1 MARKPSQTRAKV
13 TVDAIIEAGFLS
25 ITTHGMAGTTTRHI
39 AEIAG
44 VSVGSI
50 YEYFE
55 NKDAI
60 FKAMSQH
67 FVDEVLV
74 MIIELRPVI
83 IQTDLE
89 SVIQMIFYQFS
100 DLLKKNNNRYLN
112 ALRYAGELKYDE
124 HVQQIESA
132 LVETVLKYIINN
144 PKYMQLNDIT
154 TLAYVCINSGIFN
167 VIRHLIM
174 PNPNISFDNMVK
186 GLTRMILSYVEA
198 EMIEPTKD

>member
-13 TVDAIIEAGFLS
+13 TVEAIIEAGFLS
-25 ITTHGMAGTTTRHI
+25 IAEHGLSGTTTRHI

-44 VSVGSI
+44 VSVGSL
-50 YEYFE
+50 YEYFD
-55 NKDAI
+55 NKEAI
-60 FKAMSQH
+60 FKAMSQY

-74 MIIELRPVI
+74 MIVELRPI
-83 IQTDLE
+83 IVQTDLE
-89 SVIQMIFYQFS
+89 SVIEMIFYQLS

-112 ALRYAGELKYDE
+112 GLRYAGELKYDD

-132 LVETVLKYIINN
+132 LVETVLKYIVHN
-144 PKYMQLNDIT
+144 PQYMRLNDIT

-198 EMIEPTKD
+198 EMNPPQQS

>member
-25 ITTHGMAGTTTRHI
+25 ISAHGISGTTTRHI
-39 AEIAG
+39 AETAG
-44 VSVGSI
+44 VSVGSL
-50 YEYFE
+50 YEYFD
-55 NKDAI
+55 NKEAI
-60 FKAMSQH
+60 FKAMSQY

-74 MIIELRPVI
+74 MIVALRPI
-83 IQTDLE
+83 IVQTDLE
-89 SVIQMIFYQFS
+89 SVIEMIFYQLS

-112 ALRYAGELKYDE
+112 ALRCAGELNYED

-132 LVETVLKYIINN
+132 LVETVMKYIVSN
-144 PKYMQLNDIT
+144 PQYMRLNDIT

-186 GLTRMILSYVEA
+186 GLTRMILSYVKA
-198 EMIEPTKD
+198 EMIQPQPA